1 MKLQLVK
8 RHGGKRR
15 AHRFRRRIDKQPDR
29 AHQRRQQ
36 REQSLRLRERYMA
49 RRAFIKDKTEG
60 IGAAVN
66 RGFHIVGAGQPADFD
81 SGVHSG
87 GRVRGCLQF
96 V

>member
-1 MKLQLVK
+1 MRRRESLRHRLEPAAAELAAKISGFRAMKLQLVK

-49 RRAFIKDKTEG
+49 
-60 IGAAVN
+60 
-66 RGFHIVGAGQPADFD
+66 
-81 SGVHSG
+81 
-87 GRVRGCLQF
+87 
-96 V
+96 

>member
-81 SGVHSG
+81 SGVHG
-87 GRVRGCLQF
+87 GGAG
-96 V
+96 